1 MNGKRGMNSK
11 YDYGDAVV
19 RSVPLFHVG
28 LSPKGKRYVRA
39 ALGGGTEKRG
49 DRGLRWLSRINR
61 VSV

>member
-1 MNGKRGMNSK
+1 MNSK

-39 ALGGGTEKRG
+39 ALGRG
-49 DRGLRWLSRINR
+49 ERREGIEVSSGSRGSIE
-61 VSV
+61 

>member
-1 MNGKRGMNSK
+1 MNSK

-39 ALGGGTEKRG
+39 ALRG
-49 DRGLRWLSRINR
+49 DEEGGRGLMWLSRINR